1 MSSEGQTGD
10 AFSPLPCSDS
20 AALAPEGRVGAGG
33 PPPEPPPP
41 PLPTPHPEPLLFV
54 RLDLRIQL
62 PQCVREATEEQ
73 VLPDQLVCALH
84 RLRHRC
90 ARALQKTRAAQG
102 GGAGLGATGRSLSR
116 APRTSRHAQP
126 TNLAL
131 RPAPQA
137 PPEAQGQEKLKRIL
151 LSGETAHSYHQFHT
165 MTCHAAQFTPAM
177 VMNCTLNFH
186 SVLYRFCFNRCVC

>member
-1 MSSEGQTGD
+1 
-10 AFSPLPCSDS
+10 
-20 AALAPEGRVGAGG
+20 
-33 PPPEPPPP
+33 
-41 PLPTPHPEPLLFV
+41 
-54 RLDLRIQL
+54 
-62 PQCVREATEEQ
+62 VREATEEQ

-137 PPEAQGQEKLKRIL
+137 PRPSPPVAPPLPT
-151 LSGETAHSYHQFHT
+151 LSQLPGVSACWSFLVIQ
-165 MTCHAAQFTPAM
+165 
-177 VMNCTLNFH
+177 
-186 SVLYRFCFNRCVC
+186 SVSWVANTDASIQVK